1 MTTQQLQQLIATARE
16 YACRGKH
23 SLAEEHFREAI
34 TQQPD
39 NAQLHFAAGNE
50 LRHLGNF
57 TEAAR
62 HYEKAIALD
71 SDYFG
76 AYCNLGAALRELH
89 QTEKA
94 LSCFKQAVA
103 LQPDSVEALY
113 NCAMAYSDAGQLNN
127 AHKCLTEA
135 LNLRPNMTILL
146 VQAAN
151 FYLRQQRIDNAIELL
166 TNALSIEP
174 GSVEILNGLGNC
186 ALAKDDSEQ
195 AKEYY
200 MQALQIKPDFAD
212 AHYNMGVLLRQWHR
226 LDEAVKSFSR
236 AIEFKPSHTAP
247 KVNLAETLQLMGETD
262 ESETVLKQVLISD
275 PLNTA
280 AQHAL
285 LVSMNYNPRY
295 RYINVINAHLEWADA
310 VNIPSLN
317 REWPND
323 PNPDRP
329 LKIGYLSPDFCNHPA
344 AHFLEPIISGH
355 NRQQFEVFCY
365 VQMTREDFRT
375 ERFKNNCDHWDEI
388 NNYTDEE
395 VVNRIA
401 TDGIDILVD
410 TAGHLSGNRIG
421 IFARKAAPLQI
432 SGIGYPCSTGLK
444 TIDYRLTDFILNPPT
459 IPDITPEQPLAIE
472 PAFCCYMPPDELPA
486 VSSLPAEKNGFVT
499 FGSLHT
505 TARLNEEVITV
516 WSSILSAIPNARLLI
531 CRTTLTPSVTT
542 RLSGWFSEAGVDLS
556 RITFCNQI
564 PEEGHLTV
572 YNQIDISLDTFPWSG
587 HTTACESLIM
597 GVPVLTV
604 NGDRPAARMV
614 QSVLNCVGM
623 SKCIAAS
630 EADLP
635 KTAAALSEDISALT
649 EVRSS
654 LRETVLSSRLCD
666 APGYVAT
673 LENAYRTV
681 WEEWCMR
688 Q

>member
-1 MTTQQLQQLIATARE
+1 MTTLQLQTLIATARE
-16 YACRGKH
+16 HACRGDH
-23 SLAEEHFREAI
+23 TRAIEEFR
-34 TQQPD
+34 QVLSRKPD
-39 NAQLHFAAGNE
+39 DAPIHFATGNE
-50 LRHLGNF
+50 LRHIGDF
-57 TEAAR
+57 PAAAK

-71 SDYFG
+71 PDYFG

-113 NCAMAYSDAGQLNN
+113 NCAMAYSDAGQLDK
-127 AHKCLTEA
+127 AHECLTAA
-135 LNLRPNMTILL
+135 LNLRPDMEILL

-151 FYLRQQRIDNAIELL
+151 FYLRQQRIDNAITVL
-166 TNALSIEP
+166 TRALAKAP

-186 ALAKDDSEQ
+186 AMAQSNLEQ
-195 AKEYY
+195 AKEFYQ
-200 MQALQIKPDFAD
+200 QALKIKPDFAD
-212 AHYNMGVLLRQWHR
+212 AHYNMGVLFRQWHR

-262 ESETVLKQVLISD
+262 DSEEVLKNVLVND
-275 PLNTA
+275 PVNATA
-280 AQHAL
+280 QQAL

-310 VNIPSLN
+310 LDSKIDN
-317 REWPND
+317 RTWPND
-323 PNPDRP
+323 PAPDRR

-344 AHFLEPIISGH
+344 AHFLEPIVAGH
-355 NRQQFEVFCY
+355 HRDQFEVFCY
-365 VQMTREDFRT
+365 AQITRDDFRT
-375 ERFKNNCDHWDEI
+375 ERFKKISDHWDVI
-388 NNYTDEE
+388 NTLNDDE
-395 VVNRIA
+395 VINHIGI
-401 TDGIDILVD
+401 DGIDILVD

-421 IFARKAAPLQI
+421 VFARKAAPLQI

-444 TIDYRLTDFILNPPT
+444 TMDYRITDFILNPPT
-459 IPDITPEQPLAIE
+459 IPDVTPEQPLAIE
-472 PAFCCYMPPDELPA
+472 PSFCCYQPPDELPP
-486 VSSLPAEKNGFVT
+486 VSSSPMEKNGYVT

-505 TARLNEEVITV
+505 TARLNEGVITL
-516 WSSILSAIPNARLLI
+516 WTKLLNSLPDSRLVI
-531 CRTTLTPSVTT
+531 CRTTLTPSVIA
-542 RLSGWFSEAGVDLS
+542 RLSGWFSRENVNLS
-556 RITFCNQI
+556 RITFCNQL

-614 QSVLNCVGM
+614 QSVLNGAGL
-623 SKCIAAS
+623 SRCIASS
-630 EADLP
+630 EDELP
-635 KTAAALSEDISALT
+635 ETAAALIKDDTSLS

-654 LRETVLSSRLCD
+654 LRETVLSSALCD
-666 APGYVAT
+666 TDKYIAT

-681 WEEWCMR
+681 WEDWCMR